1 MSPPSSAPPQRPSP
15 PLRRHG
21 RGRPWA
27 RWLFPFAL
35 ATGLTVPT
43 ANAERAVK
51 ARDWTQIGGIPRV
64 VAHRGGSSAPEN
76 TLAAYRAAIGRG
88 DRAVECDVHMS
99 SDGVPVVIHDPSLAR
114 TTNGDGRVSWRS
126 ARSLRRL
133 NAGGWYAEHFESE
146 GVPTLEEVLDVARD
160 RAVVFVELKRGRGL
174 VKAVQRLLDARPEQ
188 RDQVLFLSFE
198 PRLLRQAARAMPDV
212 PRMLLMRRGSKYGRR
227 MVNQARWARATM
239 IGLDFESV
247 TARDIRLAH
256 RRRLPVYAYTVN
268 DVPRVA
274 NLVRMGIDGLIT
286 DRPFETTE
294 ASANEAREYA
304 ARP

>member
-1 MSPPSSAPPQRPSP
+1 M
-15 PLRRHG
+15 
-21 RGRPWA
+21 
-27 RWLFPFAL
+27 
-35 ATGLTVPT
+35 
-43 ANAERAVK
+43 
-51 ARDWTQIGGIPRV
+51 
-64 VAHRGGSSAPEN
+64 
-76 TLAAYRAAIGRG
+76 
-88 DRAVECDVHMS
+88 
-99 SDGVPVVIHDPSLAR
+99 
-114 TTNGDGRVSWRS
+114 
-126 ARSLRRL
+126 
-133 NAGGWYAEHFESE
+133 
-146 GVPTLEEVLDVARD
+146 ARD